1 MFKRLF
7 KPDRN
12 SFARKLR
19 DLNRTHR
26 NVDFAFTDLGYL
38 LGNKPNNNEE
48 FEPLRKS
55 FTDGLCWWMEILRLF
70 ENGEGIVWAQRRHV
84 ESEPNWENSITFVM
98 KMHETYRKIL
108 QWVSL
113 DDQMALKCIEIAAQ
127 KLSQKPTES
136 IPIITEGTV

>member
-1 MFKRLF
+1 
-7 KPDRN
+7 
-12 SFARKLR
+12 
-19 DLNRTHR
+19 
-26 NVDFAFTDLGYL
+26 
-38 LGNKPNNNEE
+38 
-48 FEPLRKS
+48 
-55 FTDGLCWWMEILRLF
+55 MEILRLF

-127 KLSQKPTES
+127 KLCLKPTES
-136 IPIITEGTV
+136 IPIITEGTVSNRSTDFFENCFLMKPRLPIPLKP